1 MFEDLEI
8 INKLKEEKNLNT
20 IARELGISVLDVHKR
35 IMRLKHEGYVL
46 KKNIYD
52 DGNVEYFVKCYPD
65 FFRTNMATLKLC
77 NRFKF
82 SAMLISDTHFG
93 NEFECMDY
101 LDKVYEYCKECDVHV
116 IINGGDLVDGA
127 FSHGNQTIDDPI
139 KQLNYVIE
147 KHPFDDNIINLICLG
162 NHDYSLYKSGIDIK
176 TVLENARADL
186 IPLGYGLG
194 IINIE
199 NDQIFVKHCIPEYS
213 FETLD
218 KKFVLEGHKH
228 KMAFSL
234 ENGLLVNMPT
244 LSNLVLGKHE
254 FPGAIRMDLTLDN
267 DGTINTG
274 RFEQFIFTDKMHTIN
289 EITLNVDIDHT
300 HLYEKDIRP
309 KIKSKQSCN
318 GLSQIE
324 KFNQK
329 WNRN

>member
-20 IARELGISVLDVHKR
+20 ISKELNVPILEVHKR
-35 IMRLKHEGYVL
+35 IMRLKQEGYIL
-46 KKNIYD
+46 KKFIYD
-52 DGNVEYFVKCYPD
+52 DGNIEYLVKCYPD
-65 FFRTNMATLKLC
+65 FFKSNTATLKLC
-77 NRFKF
+77 NRLKF

-93 NEFECMDY
+93 NEFECMNY
-101 LDKVYEYCKECDVHV
+101 LDEIYKYCKECDLHV

-127 FSHGNQTIDDPI
+127 FTQGNQTIDDPV

-147 KHPFDDNIINLICLG
+147 NHPFDDSIINLICLG
-162 NHDYSLYKSGIDIK
+162 NHDYSLYKSGLDIK
-176 TVLENARADL
+176 TVLENSRSDL

-194 IINIE
+194 IINVE

-213 FETLD
+213 FEPLN

-228 KMAFSL
+228 KMAFSE
-234 ENGLLVNMPT
+234 ENGLLVNIPT
-244 LSNLVLGKHE
+244 LSNLILGKHE
-254 FPGAIRMDLTLDN
+254 FPGAIRMDLTFDN

-274 RFEQFIFTDKMHTIN
+274 RLEQFIFTDKMHTVN
-289 EITLNVDIDHT
+289 ETTFNVDIDHT

-309 KIKSKQSCN
+309 KIKIKQNYS
-318 GLSQIE
+318 GLSQVE

-329 WNRN
+329 WSRN

>member
-82 SAMLISDTHFG
+82 SAMLISDTHF
-93 NEFECMDY
+93 
-101 LDKVYEYCKECDVHV
+101 
-116 IINGGDLVDGA
+116 
-127 FSHGNQTIDDPI
+127 
-139 KQLNYVIE
+139 
-147 KHPFDDNIINLICLG
+147 
-162 NHDYSLYKSGIDIK
+162 
-176 TVLENARADL
+176 
-186 IPLGYGLG
+186 
-194 IINIE
+194 E